1 MKKLSVLLMLIALMA
16 CVACQRQQTEERKN
30 SETQRE
36 MQERAAAE
44 HSAEAQQR
52 VTQGDPN
59 ARENA
64 SEMLPEP
71 GSSASSGTSPEKRNT
86 FDTANQ
92 KTDRK
97 EAVQGGKGPSRLLAP
112 TEETS
117 PVQAQVPQPILEA
130 ILNKAAELAKV
141 GREQLVMVRAESA
154 IWNAKSRPYC

>member
-86 FDTANQ
+86 FKSQAQRFQPPRIVPMASPIRETPTATPTTSEPPKRELEQ
-92 KTDRK
+92 KTIRQIRK
-97 EAVQGGKGPSRLLAP
+97 P
-112 TEETS
+112 TARK
-117 PVQAQVPQPILEA
+117 QC
-130 ILNKAAELAKV
+130 KAAKAP
-141 GREQLVMVRAESA
+141 LV
-154 IWNAKSRPYC
+154 C